1 MIDTILSNILYN
13 HYYIKANINVNISKI
28 FFKYTFILSNI
39 IKLFIVLTK
48 ISKTLGNYILV
59 ILNITNF
66 ISLPFDNKIQVLNK
80 DNLYKM
86 NKDTTKINNKCIIH
100 LHGGAGIF
108 QFPVSYTNYLF
119 SEYKSNF
126 DLYYLSYEL
135 AQTVNNKITIITSCA
150 SNLYTLMS
158 INNYDEYIFFADSMG
173 APIIYYTLLFLYNS
187 NENVKKLIIDS
198 KIKIHFISPYV
209 YYKDIKTKNIVDYL
223 PNGSHEILLQQP
235 YGKNVPFFNSSINTD
250 LNINEIIDKK
260 FINLFNI
267 KIYYSKNEM
276 LGSHIEKFC
285 SDYSI
290 ESYTTSN
297 TCHGGFFYNK
307 QFVYDYDKNVLVIT

>member
-1 MIDTILSNILYN
+1 MIDKIIYNVLYY
-13 HYYIKANINVNISKI
+13 HYYIKAKISIFITKI
-28 FFKYTFILSNI
+28 FFNYTFILSNI
-39 IKLFIVLTK
+39 IKFFIILIN
-48 ISKTLGNYILV
+48 ISSTLGNYIL
-59 ILNITNF
+59 ILLNVANF

-80 DNLYKM
+80 DNLYRM
-86 NKDTTKINNKCIIH
+86 NKDTNKINNKCILH

-108 QFPVSYTNYLF
+108 QFPVSYTDYLF

-135 AQTVNNKITIITSCA
+135 AQSINEKITIITSCA
-150 SNLYTLMS
+150 SNVFTIMNS
-158 INNYDEYIFFADSMG
+158 KNYDEYIFFADSMG
-173 APIIYYTLLFLYNS
+173 APIIYYTLVFLYNG
-187 NENVKKLIIDS
+187 NENIKKMINNS
-198 KIKIHFISPYV
+198 KITLHFISPYV
-209 YYKDIKTKNIVDYL
+209 YYKDIKTPNIVDYI
-223 PNGSHEILLQQP
+223 PHGAHEKLIQQP
-235 YGKNVPFFNSSINTD
+235 YGINVPFFNSSINTD

-290 ESYTTSN
+290 ESYATSN
-297 TCHGGFFYNK
+297 TTHGGFFYKK
-307 QFVYDYDKNVLVIT
+307 QFVYDYNKNVIVFT